1 MDGLGALAL
10 GSEPALKKYMEEK
23 PKSRTQSIVSSKMM
37 GQVLFAGTWVTLL
50 SFMFLKMP
58 FFTEMFATPEKHLT
72 AYFSM
77 FVLTAV
83 FNGFNVRSEGVNI
96 FENIG
101 QNKGFIK
108 VMGIIVVVQV
118 ILTYIGGEV
127 FSCSPIEP
135 QAWIVVIGLAI
146 TIIPVDMIRKAVV
159 NTLNKKESKQI
170 SQEVCS

>member
-1 MDGLGALAL
+1 
-10 GSEPALKKYMEEK
+10 
-23 PKSRTQSIVSSKMM
+23 MM

-58 FFTEMFATPEKHLT
+58 FFTEMFATSEKHLT

-77 FVLTAV
+77 FVLSAV

-146 TIIPVDMIRKAVV
+146 TIIPVDMIRKAIV